1 MMNAEDKLFKKV
13 DRLMLH
19 DSLKKKEDLT
29 GWERTFLSSTY
40 SIYRRTS
47 GNEFST
53 KGLSPKQK
61 STAFSILK
69 KYNYHLMD

>member
-1 MMNAEDKLFKKV
+1 MNAEDKLFKKV

-19 DSLKKKEDLT
+19 DSLKKNEVLT
-29 GWERTFLSSTY
+29 VWERTFLSSTY

-53 KGLSPKQK
+53 KGLSLKQK

>member
-1 MMNAEDKLFKKV
+1 MNAEDKLFKKV
-13 DRLMLH
+13 DILMLH
-19 DSLKKKEDLT
+19 DSLKKNEVLT
-29 GWERTFLSSTY
+29 VWERTFLSSTY